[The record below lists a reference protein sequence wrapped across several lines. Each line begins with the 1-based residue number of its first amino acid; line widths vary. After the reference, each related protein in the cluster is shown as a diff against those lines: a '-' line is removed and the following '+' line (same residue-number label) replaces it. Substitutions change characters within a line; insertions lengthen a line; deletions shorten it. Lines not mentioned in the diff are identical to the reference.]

1 MIFSIQTFDNME
13 FTDNEKYAVIAI
25 LMSIMEA
32 DTIIHPKEV
41 EFMDEMMDRLDTSV
55 YDLDHM
61 EIDDLAL
68 SKIAILAMPFDKQQV
83 VKSWFQT
90 MVEVDGNID
99 PRETEVIN
107 QIFSPRRI
115 N

>member
-1 MIFSIQTFDNME
+1 ME
-13 FTDNEKYAVIAI
+13 FSVNEKYAVITI

-32 DTIIHPKEV
+32 DTIIHPKEI
-41 EFMDEMMDRLDTSV
+41 EFMDEMMDRLNILV
-55 YDLDHM
+55 HDLDHM
-61 EIDDLAL
+61 EIDDLIL
-68 SKIAILAMPFDKQQV
+68 SKIVILAMPLDKQQV

-107 QIFSPRRI
+107 QIFSPRQI

>member
-1 MIFSIQTFDNME
+1 ME
-13 FTDNEKYAVIAI
+13 FTDSEKYAVVAI

-41 EFMDEMMDRLDTSV
+41 EFMDEMMDRLNIRV
-55 YDLDHM
+55 HDLDHM
-61 EIDDLAL
+61 EMDDLGLA
-68 SKIAILAMPFDKQQV
+68 KKAILAMPLDKQQV

-90 MVEVDGNID
+90 MAEVDGNID
-99 PRETEVIN
+99 LRETEVIN